1 MAVPSSLSD
10 LSTTAASNAPSGSE
24 SIGTSLDDYL
34 RSIQAII
41 KQGVSKG
48 SDITAASTI
57 SPAATS
63 SYFAVTGNTTI
74 SGISDSWNGRIV
86 VLKFS
91 GTPQLTHS
99 SGLILPGAANITC
112 AAGDVGAFVNEST
125 GVWRCVYFLPATGYQ
140 AYDVDTAKLDV
151 EQTWTAQQTPKNGTL
166 TDGATIDWDGD
177 SNGQVVKVT
186 LGGNRSMNAPTNIN
200 EHAIYLIR
208 VTQDGTG
215 SRTLSWNAAF
225 KFAGG
230 TVPTLTTTASAVDVF
245 SFVGG
250 GSNVLYCIGQTLDCK

>member
-1 MAVPSSLSD
+1 M
-10 LSTTAASNAPSGSE
+10 SNAQKLSQAVAGGANPVKASDIGS
-24 SIGTSLDDYL
+24 
-34 RSIQAII
+34 SIQA
-41 KQGVSKG
+41 
-48 SDITAASTI
+48 
-57 SPAATS
+57 
-63 SYFAVTGNTTI
+63 
-74 SGISDSWNGRIV
+74 
-86 VLKFS
+86 
-91 GTPQLTHS
+91 
-99 SGLILPGAANITC
+99 
-112 AAGDVGAFVNEST
+112 
-125 GVWRCVYFLPATGYQ
+125 
-140 AYDVDTAKLDV
+140 YDADTAKLDV

-166 TDGATIDWDGD
+166 TDAATIDWDGD

-215 SRTLSWNAAF
+215 SRTLSWNSAF